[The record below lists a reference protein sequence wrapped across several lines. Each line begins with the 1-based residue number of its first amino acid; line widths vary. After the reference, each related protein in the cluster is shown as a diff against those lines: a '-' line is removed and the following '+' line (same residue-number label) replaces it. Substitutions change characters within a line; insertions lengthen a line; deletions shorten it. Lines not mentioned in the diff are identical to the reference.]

1 MGMRPLNQLPAID
14 EYDLLV
20 LKQKQRLRSW
30 IRTGSYGAIPI
41 SDRPPL
47 LQFIVHVRDGQL
59 ELQPLEAGSNQVLL
73 CMVARAVKGIGWKI
87 SNVSK
92 GVSWRSLAW
101 HVRTNGLQALRPGRH
116 WLVVR
121 YCNPLIVRRAE
132 QQLAAG
138 FDVLYATIRD
148 AGQRQF
154 SAREFIELSR
164 SCIEP
169 TLEPHEQSRFLP
181 KSIK

>member
-14 EYDLLV
+14 EYDLLL

-41 SDRPPL
+41 SDRPPSP
-47 LQFIVHVRDGQL
+47 QFNVQARDGQL
-59 ELQPLEAGSNQVLL
+59 ELQPLEAASDQVLL
-73 CMVARAVKGIGWKI
+73 CMVARAVKGIDWKI

-101 HVRTNGLQALRPGRH
+101 HVRANGFGALRPGRH
-116 WLVVR
+116 WLMVR

-132 QQLAAG
+132 QQSAAG

-154 SAREFIELSR
+154 SAREFTELSR
-164 SCIEP
+164 SCIGP
-169 TLEPHEQSRFLP
+169 TLEPHKPSRFLP
-181 KSIK
+181 KFIK